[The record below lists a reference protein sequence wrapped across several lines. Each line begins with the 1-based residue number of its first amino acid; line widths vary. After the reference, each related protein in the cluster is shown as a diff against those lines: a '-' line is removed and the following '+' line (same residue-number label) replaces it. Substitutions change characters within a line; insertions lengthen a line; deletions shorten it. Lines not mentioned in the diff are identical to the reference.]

1 VRLLAALAA
10 GGVLLGAALVLFLQK
25 TESEERRADAG
36 RLMTELMSGKA
47 AVGGPFALHDARGN
61 ARSLSDFRGK
71 LVLLYFGYTQC
82 PDVCPTDLARIGAML
97 RSLGAQAEA
106 VQPLFV
112 TLDPQRDTPEVL
124 REYAAAFHPQFVALR
139 GSEEETRRIATSY
152 KVFYEK
158 VPQPQGYLIDHTPLT
173 FLLDREGKYIAFFP
187 PGTPADRMTVMVREA
202 LQQPG

>member
-1 VRLLAALAA
+1 MKLALAA
-10 GGVLLGAALVLFLQK
+10 GGALLGAALLLVFYPS
-25 TESEERRADAG
+25 TNSAERRADAG

-47 AVGGPFALHDARGN
+47 AVGGPFALPDASGN
-61 ARSLSDFRGK
+61 TRPLSDFRGK

-97 RSLGAQAEA
+97 RSLGPQAEA

-112 TLDPQRDTPEVL
+112 TLDPARDTPGIL
-124 REYAAAFHPQFVALR
+124 REYAAAFHPRLIALR
-139 GSEEETRRIATSY
+139 GSEEQTRRIATSY
-152 KVFYEK
+152 KLFYEK
-158 VPQPQGYLIDHTPLT
+158 VPQPRGYVIDHAPLT

-187 PGTPADRMTVMVREA
+187 PGTPAERMAVMVREA